1 MLCVLLTIT
10 LPLLGI
16 EHYLGWPIPFYI
28 SVKVVSDLKYFVLS
42 GLKSHLC
49 CEITA
54 KQGGFSLLQILWLNT
69 ALVGG
74 RPVRNTEKTYKLLFF
89 YFLLNG
95 RKIHAELLIEI
106 LVPTQIVCWSQEK
119 SLSSSHKYF
128 LLQIFGNFKQINS
141 SIGLLENCLSN
152 LLIFFRIHLRSGKKS
167 LIKVSSW
174 EKIPIIYLPEDD
186 L

>member
-1 MLCVLLTIT
+1 MSLCWRSDVWGSTRERCNYDTFVVWCFCGRLSNAAHQK
-10 LPLLGI
+10 LGVS
-16 EHYLGWPIPFYI
+16 EYSPGGWQT
-28 SVKVVSDLKYFVLS
+28 SKKYRENV
-42 GLKSHLC
+42 
-49 CEITA
+49 
-54 KQGGFSLLQILWLNT
+54 Q
-69 ALVGG
+69 
-74 RPVRNTEKTYKLLFF
+74 LLFF

-152 LLIFFRIHLRSGKKS
+152 LLIFFRIHLRSWKE
-167 LIKVSSW
+167 IFN
-174 EKIPIIYLPEDD
+174 
-186 L
+186 